1 MAKHDSESIFLNK
14 HYNKPRAVVI
24 ERIIQFSKYY
34 TADKSN
40 TAPLKVLKN

>member
-1 MAKHDSESIFLNK
+1 MAKNDSETIFLNK
-14 HYNKPRAVVI
+14 HYSSPRAIVV

-40 TAPLKVLKN
+40 TAYLRVLKN